1 MPVVRMLPAG
11 IRLEVPRG
19 TRLIDA
25 IRQAG
30 LPIAAP
36 CGDELICAKCGLRI
50 VEGSV
55 DRESEAERT
64 AKERN
69 RVPAGYRL
77 ACALRVRGDLT
88 VHADYWGPAPA
99 RAAALLLVD
108 HGSRRP
114 EAHEHLE
121 WTAAQVRLR
130 RPGLRVH
137 VAHLELV
144 PPTLSEALE
153 RCAAEGDTR
162 VDVLPLFLIP
172 GRHSTRD
179 LPEQLASAAAR
190 HPGLAVRL
198 LEPLGSRPEIA
209 DLILAAVTGED
220 PG

>member
-19 TRLIDA
+19 TRLTDA

-88 VHADYWGPAPA
+88 VHADYWGPA
-99 RAAALLLVD
+99 RGAALLLVD

-114 EAHEHLE
+114 EAHRHLE
-121 WTAAQVRLR
+121 WTADQVRER

-137 VAHLELV
+137 LAHLELV
-144 PPTLSEALE
+144 PPTIAEALG
-153 RCAAEGDTR
+153 RCAAEGERR

-172 GRHSTRD
+172 GRHSTHD
-179 LPEQLASAAAR
+179 LPEQLARAAEQ
-190 HPGLAVRL
+190 HPGLSVRL

-209 DLILAAVTGED
+209 ELILTALGGEN

>member
-1 MPVVRMLPAG
+1 MPVVRMLPSG
-11 IRLEVPRG
+11 LQIEVARG
-19 TRLIDA
+19 TRLSEA

-36 CGDELICAKCGLRI
+36 CGDELICAKCALRI
-50 VEGSV
+50 VDGQV
-55 DRESEAERT
+55 DREAPVERA

-69 RVPAGYRL
+69 RVSPDYRL
-77 ACALRVRGDLT
+77 ACAIRVRSDLS
-88 VHADYWGPAPA
+88 VHADYWGPAA
-99 RAAALLLVD
+99 ERDAALLLVD

-114 EAHEHLE
+114 EAHHHLE
-121 WTAAQVRLR
+121 WTAEQVRLR

-144 PPTLSEALE
+144 PPSIAEALA
-153 RCAAEGDTR
+153 RCAAEGERR

-172 GRHSTRD
+172 GRHSTHD
-179 LPEQLASAAAR
+179 LPEQVARAAEQ
-190 HPGLAVRL
+190 HPGLVVRV

-209 DLILAAVTGED
+209 ELILAVLAGAN